1 MSDTET
7 RDDIERDIHS
17 STLENAN
24 ENNSFEE
31 LVGEESQP
39 LEHEQSALITQ
50 LKESLQE
57 MENKLACT
65 KDLLERRIS
74 ELERELKEERE
85 FRMNLE
91 QNLSASIFNIDNIK
105 KSDKL
110 FKFYTGFQN
119 YEVFSKVLNFLGREA
134 ASKLDYGNKERQG
147 LYLKEKP
154 GPQRALSVEDEF
166 FSFCVVVKW
175 AYSRKI
181 WLVDLKY
188 PRAL

>member
-1 MSDTET
+1 
-7 RDDIERDIHS
+7 
-17 STLENAN
+17 
-24 ENNSFEE
+24 
-31 LVGEESQP
+31 
-39 LEHEQSALITQ
+39 
-50 LKESLQE
+50 
-57 MENKLACT
+57 
-65 KDLLERRIS
+65 
-74 ELERELKEERE
+74 
-85 FRMNLE
+85 MNLE
-91 QNLSASIFNIDNIK
+91 QNLSESIFNIDSIK

-134 ASKLDYGNKERQG
+134 ASKLDYGKKERQG
-147 LYLKEKP
+147 LDLKEKP

-166 FSFCVVVKW
+166 FSFCVVVKL